1 MSFSSGQAKLLILN
15 WCLKS
20 ESSTVFNWPLLLQSV
35 IFQEAASF
43 FFWKSKIVYV
53 LQRNSGKPK
62 QSIISLTSGRK
73 KINS

>member
-53 LQRNSGKPK
+53 YRGTQENPNNQLFRSHQEGKK
-62 QSIISLTSGRK
+62 
-73 KINS
+73 